1 MSFVTTILKD
11 TTVNAAASGGMVTV
25 KAVFDNDTATNLIVN
40 ADADAQDLSGFANG
54 AKLDLLRAWW
64 ALTQGTAAGNT
75 GDCIIE
81 FKGSSSDVVALHLAG
96 TGHYD
101 GSAGA
106 IKAAATNTSVTSSD
120 ITAQT
125 RGTSGF
131 VILEFRKDEAYTT

>member
-1 MSFVTTILKD
+1 MSFVTTTLRD
-11 TTVNAAASGGMVTV
+11 TVVNAPKAGGFVTI
-25 KAVFDNDTATNLIVN
+25 KAVFDNDTATNLILN
-40 ADADAQDLSGFANG
+40 GDGLDGFANG
-54 AKLDLLRAWW
+54 AKLDLVRAWW

-81 FKGSSSDVVALHLAG
+81 FIGASSDVVALHLAG

-106 IKAAATNTSVTSSD
+106 IKAAATNTTATSSD
-120 ITAQT
+120 ISGQT

-131 VILEFRKDEAYTT
+131 VILEFRKDEAYTS

>member
-1 MSFVTTILKD
+1 MSFVTTTLRD
-11 TTVNAAASGGMVTV
+11 TVVNAPKAGGFVTI
-25 KAVFDNDTATNLIVN
+25 KAVFDNDTATNLIL
-40 ADADAQDLSGFANG
+40 DGGGLDGFANG
-54 AKLDLLRAWW
+54 AKLDLVRAWW

-81 FKGSSSDVVALHLAG
+81 FKGGSSDVVALHLAG

-106 IKAAATNTSVTSSD
+106 IKAAATNTTVTSSD
-120 ITAQT
+120 ITGQT

-131 VILEFRKDEAYTT
+131 VILEFRKDEAYTS

>member
-1 MSFVTTILKD
+1 MSFVTTTLRD
-11 TTVNAAASGGMVTV
+11 TVVNAPKAGGMVTI
-25 KAVFDNDTATNLIVN
+25 KAVFDNDTATNLILN
-40 ADADAQDLSGFANG
+40 GDGLDGFANG
-54 AKLDLLRAWW
+54 AKVDILRAWW
-64 ALTQGTAAGNT
+64 SFTQGTAAGNT

-81 FKGSSSDVVALHLAG
+81 FKSTGTDVVALHLAG

-106 IKAAATNTSVTSSD
+106 IKGTATNTGATSSD

>member
-1 MSFVTTILKD
+1 MAFVTTRLRD
-11 TTVNAAASGGMVTV
+11 TIVNAEKAGGFVTI
-25 KAVFDNDTATNLIVN
+25 KAVFDNDTATNLIL
-40 ADADAQDLSGFANG
+40 DGHDLDGFANG

-64 ALTQGTAAGNT
+64 AFTQGTAAGNT

-81 FKGSSSDVVALHLAG
+81 FKGASSDVVALHLAG

-106 IKAAATNTSVTSSD
+106 IKAAATNTTATSAD
-120 ITAQT
+120 ITGQT

-131 VILEFRKDEAYTT
+131 VILELRKDEAFTA

>member
-1 MSFVTTILKD
+1 MSFVTTTLRD
-11 TTVNAAASGGMVTV
+11 TVVNAPKAGGMVTI
-25 KAVFDNDTATNLIVN
+25 KAVFDNDTATNLILN
-40 ADADAQDLSGFANG
+40 GDALDGFANG
-54 AKLDLLRAWW
+54 AKLDLVRAWW

-81 FKGSSSDVVALHLAG
+81 FKSTGTDVVALHLAG

-106 IKAAATNTSVTSSD
+106 IKGTATNTGATSSD

>member
-1 MSFVTTILKD
+1 MAFVTTILKD
-11 TTVNAAASGGMVTV
+11 TIVNAAASGGLVTV

-81 FKGSSSDVVALHLAG
+81 FKSTGTDVVALHLAG

-106 IKAAATNTSVTSSD
+106 IKGTATNTGVTSSD

>member
-1 MSFVTTILKD
+1 MSFVTTTLRD
-11 TTVNAAASGGMVTV
+11 TVVNAPAAGGFVTI
-25 KAVFDNDTATNLIVN
+25 KAVFDNDTATNLILN
-40 ADADAQDLSGFANG
+40 GDALDGFANG
-54 AKLDLLRAWW
+54 AKLDLVRAWW

-75 GDCIIE
+75 GDCIVE
-81 FKGSSSDVVALHLAG
+81 FKGSSADVVALHLAG

-106 IKAAATNTSVTSSD
+106 IKAAATNTGATSSD

>member
-1 MSFVTTILKD
+1 MSFVTTTLRD
-11 TTVNAAASGGMVTV
+11 TVVNAPKAGGMVTI
-25 KAVFDNDTATNLIVN
+25 KAVFDNDTATNLILN
-40 ADADAQDLSGFANG
+40 GDGLDGFANG
-54 AKLDLLRAWW
+54 AKVDLLRAWW
-64 ALTQGTAAGNT
+64 SFTQGTAAGNT

-81 FKGSSSDVVALHLAG
+81 FKSTGTDVVALHLAG

-106 IKAAATNTSVTSSD
+106 IKGTATNTGATSSD

>member
-1 MSFVTTILKD
+1 MAFVTTRLRD
-11 TTVNAAASGGMVTV
+11 TIVNAEKAGGFVTI
-25 KAVFDNDTATNLIVN
+25 KAVFDNDTATNLIL
-40 ADADAQDLSGFANG
+40 DGDGLDGFANG

-64 ALTQGTAAGNT
+64 AFTQGTAAANT
-75 GDCIIE
+75 GDCIVE
-81 FKGSSSDVVALHLAG
+81 FKGSSDDVVALHLAG

-106 IKAAATNTSVTSSD
+106 IKAAATNTTVTSSD

-131 VILEFRKDEAYTT
+131 VILELRKDEAFTG

>member
-1 MSFVTTILKD
+1 MSFVTTTLRD
-11 TTVNAAASGGMVTV
+11 TVVNAPKAGGFVTI
-25 KAVFDNDTATNLIVN
+25 KAVFDNDTATNLIL
-40 ADADAQDLSGFANG
+40 DGGGLDGFANG
-54 AKLDLLRAWW
+54 AKLDLVRAWW

-81 FKGSSSDVVALHLAG
+81 FKGASSDVVALHLAG

-106 IKAAATNTSVTSSD
+106 IKAAATNTGATSSD
-120 ITAQT
+120 ISGQT

-131 VILEFRKDEAYTT
+131 VILEFRKDEAYTS

>member
-1 MSFVTTILKD
+1 
-11 TTVNAAASGGMVTV
+11 MVTI
-25 KAVFDNDTATNLIVN
+25 KAVFDNDTATNLILN
-40 ADADAQDLSGFANG
+40 GDGLDGFANG
-54 AKLDLLRAWW
+54 AKVDLLRAWW
-64 ALTQGTAAGNT
+64 SFTQGTAAGNT

-81 FKGSSSDVVALHLAG
+81 FKSTGTDVVALHLAG

-106 IKAAATNTSVTSSD
+106 IKGTATNTGATSSD